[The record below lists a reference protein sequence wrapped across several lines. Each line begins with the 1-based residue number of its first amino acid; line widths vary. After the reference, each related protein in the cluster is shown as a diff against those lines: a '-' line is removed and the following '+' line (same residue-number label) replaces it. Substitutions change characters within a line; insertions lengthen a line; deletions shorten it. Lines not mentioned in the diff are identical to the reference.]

1 MVTAFL
7 ESLKFGKYVSVP
19 LLHIWRMLSVE
30 MVILLIVICVVCCGN
45 VN

>member
-19 LLHIWRMLSVE
+19 LLHMWRMLSAG
-30 MVILLIVICVVCCGN
+30 MGILLIVICGGCCGI